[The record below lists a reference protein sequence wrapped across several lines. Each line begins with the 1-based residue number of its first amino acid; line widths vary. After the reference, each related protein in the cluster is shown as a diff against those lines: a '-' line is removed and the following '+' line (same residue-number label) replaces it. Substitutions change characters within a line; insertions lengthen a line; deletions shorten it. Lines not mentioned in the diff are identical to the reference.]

1 MTMNTKTILVSL
13 VGYDHAIEVNPN
25 DHDLHIMRVA
35 VAVSK
40 TGAILIKR
48 YATKCRKPI
57 AGKLTATDLSRNEFY
72 RYIRASMPI
81 IATYVADANATKI
94 RIIHEGFDL
103 DGVPYS
109 AELTIERLM
118 NTHDAGELRSKPQ
131 DKE

>member
-1 MTMNTKTILVSL
+1 MAMNAKTILVSL
-13 VGYDHAIEVNPN
+13 VGYNHAIEVNPH
-25 DHDLHIMRVA
+25 DHNLHVMRTA

-48 YATKCRKPI
+48 YATKCRPPI

-81 IATYVADANATKI
+81 IASYVADANAPKT
-94 RIIHEGFDL
+94 IIKHKGVDL

-109 AELTIERLM
+109 VQLTIERLGDT
-118 NTHDAGELRSKPQ
+118 NDR
-131 DKE
+131 KETKT